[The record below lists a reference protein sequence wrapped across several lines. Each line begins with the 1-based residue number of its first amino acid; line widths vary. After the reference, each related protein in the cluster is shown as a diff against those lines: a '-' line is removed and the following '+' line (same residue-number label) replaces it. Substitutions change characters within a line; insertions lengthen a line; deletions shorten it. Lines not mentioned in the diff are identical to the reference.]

1 MSKSEQIERIE
12 LGSNELKA
20 RFDLPNGEVE
30 GAILLLPGIS
40 SGPFGGIFDQFAER
54 VTEEDFMVMRYESWE
69 NVPELQ
75 EKTMDSIIK
84 EIKDALEYLESL
96 DTGRIYLIAKSFSAG
111 MVLAGKID
119 RTDKIIL
126 WAPAIG
132 FQEKSNIEELRE
144 KSLGE
149 IDDVTDIKIDS
160 EYIEQEVP
168 VKIIHGVEDEVIPVA
183 NSESIVRS
191 ISEAEIEKLSE
202 TGHGYEGKENAV
214 IRETIEFLNQ

>member
-20 RFDLPNGEVE
+20 RFDLPSGEAKGTV
-30 GAILLLPGIS
+30 LLLPGIS

-54 VTEEDFMVMRYESWE
+54 AAEEDFIVMRYESWK

-75 EKTMDSIIK
+75 EKTMDSIIR
-84 EIKDALEYLESL
+84 EINDALEYLESL
-96 DTGRIYLIAKSFSAG
+96 DTERIYLVAKSFSAG

-119 RTDKIIL
+119 RADKITL

-132 FQEKSNIEELRE
+132 FQKNSNIEELRN
-144 KSLGE
+144 KRLVE

-160 EYIEQEVP
+160 EYLGQEVP
-168 VKIIHGVEDEVIPVA
+168 VKIIHGVEDRVVPVA

-191 ISEAEIEKLSE
+191 ISEAEIEKLRE
-202 TGHGYEGKENAV
+202 TGHAYEGKENAV
-214 IRETIEFLNQ
+214 IRKTIEFLNQ